1 MDGVRRMDA
10 PTAGYPQ
17 FLWITLLV
25 NGFFVGYHF
34 VLSVTS
40 LDCPI
45 FRQSGCALS
54 PGLVWGFSAIP
65 PKKQGR
71 GVTRIFS
78 RTRKLLSCRTVSG
91 SPFLLVVG

>member
-1 MDGVRRMDA
+1 MDGVRRKDA

-54 PGLVWGFSAIP
+54 PVLCGGFP
-65 PKKQGR
+65 LYP
-71 GVTRIFS
+71 
-78 RTRKLLSCRTVSG
+78 RKNKG
-91 SPFLLVVG
+91 GG